1 MFARAVRGLARA
13 PAVVVRSR
21 RNKADVAAS
30 INIPKV
36 ASVAALAPVPK
47 AVGYW
52 LLGMSGLVAGMV
64 SIGGITRLTKS
75 GLSMTD
81 WKLQGTMPPTNLEE
95 WNREFDRYKQF
106 PEWQQR
112 QSMTL
117 DEFKYIFYW
126 EWGHRMMGRS
136 LGFAFAL
143 PFLGFAARGMIPRRL
158 MPRMALLFGLGG
170 TQGLIGWW
178 MVKSGLSK
186 ATIIG
191 LDQGR
196 EIRVSPYRLAT
207 HLGMAFITFG
217 ACLWTGLEI
226 VRPTEATIQAIK
238 NLPKAALSSDVLKHA
253 AKLRRLSI
261 FNVALVATTVM
272 SGAYVAGNDA
282 GNAYNTFPKMGD
294 QWIPDGMYDLDPI
307 WRNFFENTAT
317 VQFDHRVLAVSTLT
331 SIATM
336 LVMARK
342 GGGGKM
348 WTQILPSHSKKF
360 IHSAAGMSVV
370 QVGLGIA
377 TLLLY
382 VPVPLAAT
390 HQLGSL
396 ALLTFSTGA
405 VHSLRF
411 ASAAN
416 LARIAPK
423 LIK

>member
-1 MFARAVRGLARA
+1 
-13 PAVVVRSR
+13 
-21 RNKADVAAS
+21 
-30 INIPKV
+30 
-36 ASVAALAPVPK
+36 
-47 AVGYW
+47 
-52 LLGMSGLVAGMV
+52 
-64 SIGGITRLTKS
+64 
-75 GLSMTD
+75 
-81 WKLQGTMPPTNLEE
+81 
-95 WNREFDRYKQF
+95 
-106 PEWQQR
+106 
-112 QSMTL
+112 
-117 DEFKYIFYW
+117 
-126 EWGHRMMGRS
+126 
-136 LGFAFAL
+136 
-143 PFLGFAARGMIPRRL
+143 
-158 MPRMALLFGLGG
+158 
-170 TQGLIGWW
+170 
-178 MVKSGLSK
+178 
-186 ATIIG
+186 
-191 LDQGR
+191 
-196 EIRVSPYRLAT
+196 
-207 HLGMAFITFG
+207 
-217 ACLWTGLEI
+217 
-226 VRPTEATIQAIK
+226 
-238 NLPKAALSSDVLKHA
+238 
-253 AKLRRLSI
+253 
-261 FNVALVATTVM
+261 M